1 MARRI
6 AACLALAAFLWIE
19 WRDVVAPM
27 MASRHHVPGAPLG
40 TLGLMLLPVA
50 GILTSLWL
58 LFGGGLR
65 SLLEDSR
72 GERRPAWH
80 LLLAAALAV
89 GAAAAAV
96 TLSHRDRGEAGFG
109 AREAIDFPLATTVQF
124 TPDRITFTPE
134 GGALHAMVWTELASI
149 GLVGGSKDFKP
160 GSLETSWQFTDL
172 NSVHYSVPQAAL
184 AEHALVDAV
193 RARFGDRAQDRPVA
207 RFEAEMR
214 LPDNVTALA
223 KGYAGVSTWV
233 WLR

>member
-19 WRDVVAPM
+19 WRDVLAPM
-27 MASRHHVPGAPLG
+27 MASRHHAPGAPVG
-40 TLGLMLLPVA
+40 TMGLLLLPVA
-50 GILTSLWL
+50 GIVTSLWL

-65 SLLEDSR
+65 SLFQDSQDR
-72 GERRPAWH
+72 PRPAWH
-80 LLLAAALAV
+80 LALAATLSIGAV
-89 GAAAAAV
+89 AAAV
-96 TLSHRDRGEAGFG
+96 ALSHRDRGEAGFG
-109 AREAIDFPLATTVQF
+109 ARESIDFPPSTTVQF

-134 GGALHAMVWTELASI
+134 GGAPHAMAWTELASI

-160 GSLETSWQFTDL
+160 GSLETSWQFSDL
-172 NSVHYSVPQAAL
+172 NSVHYDVPRAAI
-184 AEHALVDAV
+184 AERAVVDAA
-193 RARFGDRAQDRPVA
+193 RARFGDQVQDRPVA